1 MKRFERNH
9 MHIDITLQRVFH
21 KYTKVCVSLLIF
33 ILPTYTYTKEYN
45 MHSIYEIKVKTID
58 GKETTLE
65 PYKGKVILI
74 VNVASKCGFTR
85 QYDGLESLYRKYKEK
100 GLVVLGFPCNQFG
113 SQEPGTEKE
122 IQNFCRVNFGV
133 TFPMYSKINVNGEE
147 THPLYRYLKSEQPG
161 ILGTE
166 AIKWNFTK
174 FLIDREGNVI
184 KRFGS
189 SATPK
194 EIEKDIE
201 TLLR

>member
-33 ILPTYTYTKEYN
+33 MLPTYTYTKEYN
-45 MHSIYEIKVKTID
+45 MDSIYEIKVKTID

-85 QYDGLESLYRKYKEK
+85 QYDGLESLYRKYKEE

-133 TFPMYSKINVNGEE
+133 TFPMFSKINVNGEE
-147 THPLYRYLKSEQPG
+147 THPLYRYLKSEQAG

-174 FLIDREGNVI
+174 FLIDREGKVI

-189 SATPK
+189 STTPK
-194 EIEKDIE
+194 EIQKDIE
-201 TLLR
+201 ILLR